1 MYFIK
6 CLLNVANFY
15 EHEHE
20 LEFQVTFLSF
30 KIIGTY
36 ILIIKNIIKKRLY
49 NHAINKFDKKSNY
62 KIKNKNSLSGT
73 LALDL

>member
-6 CLLNVANFY
+6 CLLNVANFR

-20 LEFQVTFLSF
+20 LEFQVTFLSL
-30 KIIGTY
+30 KIIGTH
-36 ILIIKNIIKKRLY
+36 IIDNKKHIIKKFY
-49 NHAINKFDKKSNY
+49 NRTIKKFDKKSNY
-62 KIKNKNSLSGT
+62 KSKNKNSLSGT